1 MSRVGAT
8 RADRKERTMKKEQKA
23 NARPSLRTNV
33 RAGDNPGMG
42 PYAAEVRSRTIYI
55 IPEERPIPT

>member
-1 MSRVGAT
+1 
-8 RADRKERTMKKEQKA
+8 MKKEQKA